1 MSSIYRAAAVLSAL
15 MLLMVSC
22 NQNKQLS
29 VYQATNTDSIL
40 FELGRAQEYEK
51 LLVYTDSFER
61 MGGLTEIDA
70 NRWRGV
76 ACNHLGQQRQAE
88 YYYRKVMDANIRSDH
103 DKNIYFK
110 SVRRLAEIL
119 VKRGEYEDGLR
130 VAMDAVNK
138 GEEWGDN
145 SPKDRAIMLKAIGCC
160 QLHLGHIKEAAH
172 SYETAYHDYLQLLAD
187 NDTIRQ
193 LNDAIMGANDITLD
207 YINTRHFAE
216 ALMWTERADTIMQQR
231 IKVAP
236 NYRTDL
242 IDEYQGRITINRAI
256 ALQGL
261 GRTREA
267 AQAYKTAAASTFG
280 KTEEGKILAAEYL
293 IAAGRHSE
301 AADNYDSMDHYIK
314 QHAIGLTLDNIR
326 NYMLPKLR
334 ANIGAGRRDSITSMS
349 SQLCDALDS
358 AIVQAKTNDAA
369 ELATIYHTQ
378 EKEAQIAQQQADLSR
393 QRLFGISIASLLILI
408 FLGIYIYHRIMAQRR
423 LAHAYQQLEIA
434 NEQLEKANEQL
445 EKANEQLEQKNEQ
458 LTVANA
464 RAEES
469 SRMKTN
475 FIQQISH
482 EIRTPLN
489 ILSGYTQVITTPN
502 MELDDETR
510 NDINRQ
516 ITENTDRITGLVNKM
531 LELSDAHSLSVIE
544 HTDTVPA
551 IQIAAEAAEASG
563 IVNAK
568 HLTFDMKLS
577 PEAETA
583 VLTTNQRAATRALS
597 LILDN
602 ARKFTK
608 RPEAMSADPPL
619 SSSQEGKASPSPN
632 GETAKTPTALLS
644 MEVKDNFIRFIV
656 EDTGIGVPL
665 DEVDRIFDEFVQ
677 LDEYYDGT
685 GIGLTVARS
694 LARRLGGDIV
704 LDTAYSPGA
713 RFIMSL
719 PMA

>member
-267 AQAYKTAAASTFG
+267 AQAYSAAAASLFG
-280 KTEEGKILAAEYL
+280 KKEEGKILAADYL

-301 AADNYDSMDHYIK
+301 AANNYNGMDHYLK
-314 QHAIGLTLDNIR
+314 QHAIALTLDNIR

-334 ANIGAGRRDSITSMS
+334 ANIGAGRHDSIASIS
-349 SQLCDALDS
+349 SHLCDALDS
-358 AIVQAKTNDAA
+358 AIVQAQTNDAA

-393 QRLFGISIASLLILI
+393 QRLFGISIASLLVLI
-408 FLGIYIYHRIMAQRR
+408 FLVIYIYHRIKAQRR
-423 LAHAYQQLEIA
+423 LAHAYQKLEIA
-434 NEQLEKANEQL
+434 NEKLEKANEQL
-445 EKANEQLEQKNEQ
+445 EKANEQLEQKNEL

-489 ILSGYTQVITTPN
+489 ILSGYTQIITTPN

-608 RPEAMSADPPL
+608 RPEAMSVEAPL
-619 SSSQEGKASPSPN
+619 SSPQGGKTNLSPN
-632 GETAKTPTALLS
+632 GETAENPTALLS
-644 MEVKDNFIRFIV
+644 MDVKDNFMRFIV

-665 DEVDRIFDEFVQ
+665 EEADRIFDEFVQ

>member
-1 MSSIYRAAAVLSAL
+1 ML
-15 MLLMVSC
+15 MMVSC

-29 VYQATNTDSIL
+29 AYRATNTDSIL

-51 LLVYTDSFER
+51 LLAYTDSFER
-61 MGGLTEIDA
+61 TGGLTEIDA

-88 YYYRKVMDANIRSDH
+88 YYYKKVMDADIHTDH

-119 VKRGEYEDGLR
+119 VKRGEYEDGIR
-130 VAMDAVNK
+130 VAMEAVKK

-145 SPKDRAIMLKAIGCC
+145 SPKDHAIMLKAIGCC
-160 QLHLGHIKEAAH
+160 QLNLGHINEAAK
-172 SYETAYHDYLQLLAD
+172 SYETAYQDYLKLLAG

-193 LNDAIMGANDITLD
+193 LNDAIMGTDDIAIDHL
-207 YINTRHFAE
+207 NTQHFAE
-216 ALMWTERADTIMQQR
+216 ALMWAERADTLLQQR
-231 IKVAP
+231 IKAAP
-236 NYRTDL
+236 TYRQDL
-242 IDEYQGRITINRAI
+242 IDEYQARLTINRAI

-445 EKANEQLEQKNEQ
+445 EQKNEQ

-516 ITENTDRITGLVNKM
+516 ILDNTDRITGLVNKM

-608 RPEAMSADPPL
+608 RPEAMSA
-619 SSSQEGKASPSPN
+619 SITSASP
-632 GETAKTPTALLS
+632 TTQQAILS
-644 MEVKDNFIRFIV
+644 MDVKNNFMQFIV

-665 DEVDRIFDEFVQ
+665 EEADRIFDEFVQ

-713 RFIMSL
+713 RFIMTL

>member
-29 VYQATNTDSIL
+29 VYQATNIDSIL

-88 YYYRKVMDANIRSDH
+88 YYYRKVMDADIRTDH

-130 VAMDAVNK
+130 VAMEAVNK
-138 GEEWGDN
+138 GEEWGDD

-160 QLHLGHIKEAAH
+160 QLHLGHTREAAK

-267 AQAYKTAAASTFG
+267 AQAYSAAAASLFG
-280 KTEEGKILAAEYL
+280 KKEEGKILAADYL

-301 AADNYDSMDHYIK
+301 AANNYNGMDHYLK
-314 QHAIGLTLDNIR
+314 QHAIALTLDNIR

-334 ANIGAGRRDSITSMS
+334 ANIGAGRHDSIASIS
-349 SQLCDALDS
+349 SHLCDALDS
-358 AIVQAKTNDAA
+358 AIVQAQTNDAA

-393 QRLFGISIASLLILI
+393 QRLFGISIASLLVLI
-408 FLGIYIYHRIMAQRR
+408 FLVIYIYHRIKAQRR
-423 LAHAYQQLEIA
+423 LAHAYQKLEIA
-434 NEQLEKANEQL
+434 NEKLEKANEQL
-445 EKANEQLEQKNEQ
+445 EKANEQLEQKNEL

-516 ITENTDRITGLVNKM
+516 ILDNTDRITGLVNKM

-563 IVNAK
+563 ITGAK

-608 RPEAMSADPPL
+608 RPEAMSVEAPL
-619 SSSQEGKASPSPN
+619 SSPQGGKTNLSPN
-632 GETAKTPTALLS
+632 GETAENPTALLS
-644 MEVKDNFIRFIV
+644 MDVKDNFMRFIV

-665 DEVDRIFDEFVQ
+665 EEADRIFDEFVQ

-704 LDTAYSPGA
+704 LDTSYTNGA
-713 RFIMSL
+713 RFIMTL

>member
-29 VYQATNTDSIL
+29 VYQATNIDSIL

-88 YYYRKVMDANIRSDH
+88 YYYRKVMDADIRTDH

-130 VAMDAVNK
+130 VAMEAVNK
-138 GEEWGDN
+138 GEEWGDD

-160 QLHLGHIKEAAH
+160 QLHLGHTREAAK

-267 AQAYKTAAASTFG
+267 AQAYSAAAASLFG
-280 KTEEGKILAAEYL
+280 KKEEGKILAADYL

-301 AADNYDSMDHYIK
+301 AANNYNGMDHYLK
-314 QHAIGLTLDNIR
+314 QHAIALTLDNIR

-334 ANIGAGRRDSITSMS
+334 ANIGAGRHDSIASIS
-349 SQLCDALDS
+349 SHLCDALDS
-358 AIVQAKTNDAA
+358 AIVQAQTNDAA

-393 QRLFGISIASLLILI
+393 QRLFGISIASLLVLI
-408 FLGIYIYHRIMAQRR
+408 FLVIYIYHRIKAQRR
-423 LAHAYQQLEIA
+423 LAHAYQKLEIA
-434 NEQLEKANEQL
+434 NEKLEKANEQL
-445 EKANEQLEQKNEQ
+445 EKANEQLEQKNEL

-489 ILSGYTQVITTPN
+489 ILSGYTQIITTPN

-551 IQIAAEAAEASG
+551 IQIAAEAAEACG

-608 RPEAMSADPPL
+608 RPEAMSVEAPL
-619 SSSQEGKASPSPN
+619 SSPQGGKTNLSPN
-632 GETAKTPTALLS
+632 GETAENPTALLS
-644 MEVKDNFIRFIV
+644 MDVKDNFMRFIV

-665 DEVDRIFDEFVQ
+665 EEADRIFDEFVQ

-704 LDTAYSPGA
+704 LDTSYTNGA
-713 RFIMSL
+713 RFIMTL

>member
-1 MSSIYRAAAVLSAL
+1 MSSIYKATAVLSAL
-15 MLLMVSC
+15 VLLTVSC
-22 NQNKQLS
+22 NRSKQLS
-29 VYQATNTDSIL
+29 LYQATNTDSIL

-88 YYYRKVMDANIRSDH
+88 YYYRKVMDADIRTDH

-130 VAMDAVNK
+130 VAMEAVNK
-138 GEEWGDN
+138 GEEWGDD

-160 QLHLGHIKEAAH
+160 QLHLGHINEAAN

-193 LNDAIMGANDITLD
+193 LNDAIMGADDIAID
-207 YINTRHFAE
+207 YINTHHYSE
-216 ALMWTERADTIMQQR
+216 ALMWAERADTLLQQR
-231 IKVAP
+231 IKAGP
-236 NYRTDL
+236 DYRTDL
-242 IDEYQGRITINRAI
+242 IDEYQAHINVNRAI

-267 AQAYKTAAASTFG
+267 AQAYNAAAASSYG
-280 KTEEGKILAAEYL
+280 KKEEGKILAAEYL

-301 AADNYDSMDHYIK
+301 AADNYNGMNRYLR
-314 QHAIGLTLDNIR
+314 QHAIALTLDNIR
-326 NYMLPKLR
+326 NYMLPQLR
-334 ANIGAGRRDSITSMS
+334 ANIGAGRHDSIASMS

-378 EKEAQIAQQQADLSR
+378 EKEAQIVQQRADLNR
-393 QRLFGISIASLLILI
+393 QRLFGISIASLLVLI
-408 FLGIYIYHRIMAQRR
+408 FLVIYIYHRIKAQRR

-434 NEQLEKANEQL
+434 NEKLEKTNEQLEKANEKL

-516 ITENTDRITGLVNKM
+516 ILDNTDRITGLVNKM

-563 IVNAK
+563 ITGAK

-583 VLTTNQRAATRALS
+583 MLTTNQRAATRALS

-608 RPEAMSADPPL
+608 RPEAMSASESEATVP
-619 SSSQEGKASPSPN
+619 
-632 GETAKTPTALLS
+632 ALQQATLL
-644 MEVKDNFIRFIV
+644 MDVKDNAMRFIV
-656 EDTGIGVPL
+656 EDTGIGVPA
-665 DEVDRIFDEFVQ
+665 DEADRIFDEFVQ

-704 LDTAYSPGA
+704 LDTTYSPGA
-713 RFIMSL
+713 RFIMTL
-719 PMA
+719 PL

>member
-51 LLVYTDSFER
+51 LLAYTDSFER
-61 MGGLTEIDA
+61 TGGLTEIDA

-88 YYYRKVMDANIRSDH
+88 YYYKKVMDADIHTDH

-119 VKRGEYEDGLR
+119 VKRGEYEDGIR
-130 VAMDAVNK
+130 VAMEAVNK

-145 SPKDRAIMLKAIGCC
+145 SPKDHAIMLKAIGCC
-160 QLHLGHIKEAAH
+160 QLNLGHINEAAK
-172 SYETAYHDYLQLLAD
+172 SYETAYQDYLKLLVG

-267 AQAYKTAAASTFG
+267 AQAYSAAAASLFG
-280 KTEEGKILAAEYL
+280 KKEEGKILAADYL

-301 AADNYDSMDHYIK
+301 AANNYNGMDHYLK
-314 QHAIGLTLDNIR
+314 QHAIALTLDNIR

-334 ANIGAGRRDSITSMS
+334 ANIGAGRHDSIASIS
-349 SQLCDALDS
+349 SHLCDALDS
-358 AIVQAKTNDAA
+358 AIVQAQTNDAA

-393 QRLFGISIASLLILI
+393 QRLFGISIASLLVLI
-408 FLGIYIYHRIMAQRR
+408 FLVIYIYHRIKAQRR
-423 LAHAYQQLEIA
+423 LAHAYQKLEIA
-434 NEQLEKANEQL
+434 NEKLEKANEQL
-445 EKANEQLEQKNEQ
+445 EKANEQLEQKNEL

-489 ILSGYTQVITTPN
+489 ILSGYTQIITTPN

-608 RPEAMSADPPL
+608 RPEAMSA
-619 SSSQEGKASPSPN
+619 SITSASP
-632 GETAKTPTALLS
+632 TTQQAILS
-644 MEVKDNFIRFIV
+644 MDVKNNFMQFIV

-665 DEVDRIFDEFVQ
+665 EEADRIFDEFVQ

>member
-1 MSSIYRAAAVLSAL
+1 MSSTYRAAAVLSAL
-15 MLLMVSC
+15 VLMMVSC

-29 VYQATNTDSIL
+29 AYRATNTDSIL

-51 LLVYTDSFER
+51 LLAYTDSFER
-61 MGGLTEIDA
+61 TGGLTEIDA

-267 AQAYKTAAASTFG
+267 AQAYSAAAASLFG
-280 KTEEGKILAAEYL
+280 KKEEGKILAADYL

-301 AADNYDSMDHYIK
+301 AANNYNGMDHYLK
-314 QHAIGLTLDNIR
+314 QHAIALTLDNIR

-334 ANIGAGRRDSITSMS
+334 ANIGAGRHDSIASIS
-349 SQLCDALDS
+349 SHLCDALDS
-358 AIVQAKTNDAA
+358 AIVQAQTNDAA

-393 QRLFGISIASLLILI
+393 QRLFGISIASLLVLI
-408 FLGIYIYHRIMAQRR
+408 FLVIYIYHRIKAQRR
-423 LAHAYQQLEIA
+423 LAHAYQKLEIA
-434 NEQLEKANEQL
+434 NEKLEKANEQL
-445 EKANEQLEQKNEQ
+445 EKANEQLEQKNEL

-489 ILSGYTQVITTPN
+489 ILSGYTQIITTPN

-608 RPEAMSADPPL
+608 RPEAMSA
-619 SSSQEGKASPSPN
+619 SITSASP
-632 GETAKTPTALLS
+632 TTQQAILS
-644 MEVKDNFIRFIV
+644 MDVKNNFMQFIV

-665 DEVDRIFDEFVQ
+665 EEADRIFDEFVQ

>member
-267 AQAYKTAAASTFG
+267 AQAYSAAAASLFG
-280 KTEEGKILAAEYL
+280 KKEEGKILAADYL

-301 AADNYDSMDHYIK
+301 AANNYNGMDHYLK
-314 QHAIGLTLDNIR
+314 QHAIALTLDNIR

-334 ANIGAGRRDSITSMS
+334 ANIGAGRHDSIASIS
-349 SQLCDALDS
+349 SHLCDALDS
-358 AIVQAKTNDAA
+358 AIVQAQTNDAA

-393 QRLFGISIASLLILI
+393 QRLFGISIASLLVLI
-408 FLGIYIYHRIMAQRR
+408 FLVIYIYHRIKAQRR
-423 LAHAYQQLEIA
+423 LAHAYQKLEIA
-434 NEQLEKANEQL
+434 NEKLEKANEQL
-445 EKANEQLEQKNEQ
+445 EEANEQLEQKNEL

-489 ILSGYTQVITTPN
+489 ILSGYTQIITTPN

-608 RPEAMSADPPL
+608 RPEAMSA
-619 SSSQEGKASPSPN
+619 SITSASP
-632 GETAKTPTALLS
+632 TTQQAILS
-644 MEVKDNFIRFIV
+644 MDVKNNFMQFIV

-665 DEVDRIFDEFVQ
+665 EEADRIFDEFVQ

-713 RFIMSL
+713 RFIMTL

>member
-1 MSSIYRAAAVLSAL
+1 MSSTYRAAAVLSAL
-15 MLLMVSC
+15 VLMMVSC

-29 VYQATNTDSIL
+29 AYRATNTDSIL

-51 LLVYTDSFER
+51 LLAYTDSFER
-61 MGGLTEIDA
+61 TGGLTEIDA

-88 YYYRKVMDANIRSDH
+88 YYYKKVMDADIHTDH

-119 VKRGEYEDGLR
+119 VKRGEYEDGIR
-130 VAMDAVNK
+130 VAMEAVKK

-145 SPKDRAIMLKAIGCC
+145 SPKDHAIMLKAIGCC
-160 QLHLGHIKEAAH
+160 QLNLGHINEAAK
-172 SYETAYHDYLQLLAD
+172 SYETAYQDYLKLLAG

-193 LNDAIMGANDITLD
+193 LNDAIMGTDDIAIDHL
-207 YINTRHFAE
+207 NTQHFAE
-216 ALMWTERADTIMQQR
+216 ALMWAERADTLLQQR
-231 IKVAP
+231 IKAAP
-236 NYRTDL
+236 TYRQDL
-242 IDEYQGRITINRAI
+242 IDEYQARLTINRAI

-445 EKANEQLEQKNEQ
+445 EQKNEQ

-516 ITENTDRITGLVNKM
+516 ILDNTDRITGLVNKM

-608 RPEAMSADPPL
+608 RPEAMSA
-619 SSSQEGKASPSPN
+619 SITSASP
-632 GETAKTPTALLS
+632 TTQQAILS
-644 MEVKDNFIRFIV
+644 MDVKNNFMQFIV

-665 DEVDRIFDEFVQ
+665 EEADRIFDEFVQ

-713 RFIMSL
+713 RFIMTL

>member
-1 MSSIYRAAAVLSAL
+1 MSSTYRAAAVLSAL
-15 MLLMVSC
+15 VLMMVSC

-29 VYQATNTDSIL
+29 AYRATNTDSIL

-51 LLVYTDSFER
+51 LLAYTDSFER
-61 MGGLTEIDA
+61 TGGLTEIDA

-88 YYYRKVMDANIRSDH
+88 YYYKKVMDADIHTDH

-119 VKRGEYEDGLR
+119 VKRGEYEDGIR
-130 VAMDAVNK
+130 VAMEAVKK

-145 SPKDRAIMLKAIGCC
+145 SPKDHAIMLKAIGCC
-160 QLHLGHIKEAAH
+160 QLNLGHINEAAK
-172 SYETAYHDYLQLLAD
+172 SYETAYQDYLKLLAG

-193 LNDAIMGANDITLD
+193 LNDAIMGTDDIAIDHL
-207 YINTRHFAE
+207 NTQHFAE
-216 ALMWTERADTIMQQR
+216 ALMWAERADTLLQQR
-231 IKVAP
+231 IKAAP
-236 NYRTDL
+236 TYRQDL
-242 IDEYQGRITINRAI
+242 IDEYQARLTINRAI

-516 ITENTDRITGLVNKM
+516 ILDNTDRITGLVNKM

-608 RPEAMSADPPL
+608 RPEAMSAEASL
-619 SSSQEGKASPSPN
+619 SSPQGGKASPSPN
-632 GETAKTPTALLS
+632 GETAETPTALLS

-665 DEVDRIFDEFVQ
+665 DEADRIFDEFVQ

>member
-1 MSSIYRAAAVLSAL
+1 
-15 MLLMVSC
+15 
-22 NQNKQLS
+22 
-29 VYQATNTDSIL
+29 
-40 FELGRAQEYEK
+40 
-51 LLVYTDSFER
+51 
-61 MGGLTEIDA
+61 
-70 NRWRGV
+70 
-76 ACNHLGQQRQAE
+76 
-88 YYYRKVMDANIRSDH
+88 
-103 DKNIYFK
+103 
-110 SVRRLAEIL
+110 
-119 VKRGEYEDGLR
+119 
-130 VAMDAVNK
+130 
-138 GEEWGDN
+138 
-145 SPKDRAIMLKAIGCC
+145 
-160 QLHLGHIKEAAH
+160 
-172 SYETAYHDYLQLLAD
+172 
-187 NDTIRQ
+187 
-193 LNDAIMGANDITLD
+193 
-207 YINTRHFAE
+207 
-216 ALMWTERADTIMQQR
+216 MQQR

-267 AQAYKTAAASTFG
+267 AQAYSAAAASLFG
-280 KTEEGKILAAEYL
+280 KKEEGKILAADYL

-301 AADNYDSMDHYIK
+301 AANNYNGMDHYLK
-314 QHAIGLTLDNIR
+314 QHAIALTLDNIR

-334 ANIGAGRRDSITSMS
+334 ANIGAGRHDSIASIS
-349 SQLCDALDS
+349 SHLCDALDS
-358 AIVQAKTNDAA
+358 AIVQAQTNDAA

-393 QRLFGISIASLLILI
+393 QRLFGISIASLLVLI
-408 FLGIYIYHRIMAQRR
+408 FLVIYIYHRIKAQRR
-423 LAHAYQQLEIA
+423 LAHAYQKLEIA
-434 NEQLEKANEQL
+434 NEKLEKANEQL

-516 ITENTDRITGLVNKM
+516 ILDNTDRITGLVNKM

-608 RPEAMSADPPL
+608 RPEAMSAETSL

-665 DEVDRIFDEFVQ
+665 DEADRIFDEFVQ